1 MNPFREMIL
10 LPVEVYKKMR
20 NNILVQNDATPL
32 QKELFEIKQQHNN
45 LAPDQR
51 MLLESEVISK
61 HTSHRV
67 PIAEETANVESKQGN
82 FSIIKDSIGGF
93 AKSHKNRAIQL
104 YNFLEST
111 FESFPK
117 WNEKGELLNENNVA
131 YPGTNIVDL
140 INFVTATKLR
150 KNEPNGMDTFIELLI
165 SSNAPNYLLS
175 TKGLEY
181 MSNYKQVAENDEF
194 DSKWE
199 ELAQ

>member
-20 NNILVQNDATPL
+20 NNILVQTDNTPL
-32 QKELFEIKQQHNN
+32 QKELFEIKQQYNN

-61 HTSHRV
+61 HTSQRA
-67 PIAEETANVESKQGN
+67 PAEAPTNEESKQGN
-82 FSIIKDSIGGF
+82 HSIIKDSIEGF

-111 FESFPK
+111 FESFPR

-131 YPGTNIVDL
+131 YPGTSIVDL
-140 INFVTATKLR
+140 INFVTNTKLR
-150 KNEPNGMDTFIELLI
+150 KTIPNGMDTFIELLI
-165 SSNAPNYLLS
+165 SSNAPSYLFS
-175 TKGLEY
+175 IKGQEY
-181 MSNYKQVAENDEF
+181 VSNYKHVKEDEVF
-194 DSKWE
+194 DNQWT
-199 ELAQ
+199 ELTQ